1 MALPA
6 YESVTV
12 TDTAI
17 GFSQSIWAGNY
28 CQTVTVTLETAPIRF
43 RIDGTDPISTEGHLM
58 QPGQSATV
66 KGAAIT
72 KFKAIRTGG
81 TSGVLKCSFE

>member
-6 YESVTV
+6 CESITV

-17 GFSQSIWAGNY
+17 GFSQAIWAGNY
-28 CQTVTVTLETAPIRF
+28 CQTVFITLETAPIRF
-43 RIDGTDPISTEGHLM
+43 WINGTDPTTTEGHLM
-58 QPGQSATV
+58 QPGQSGTV

-81 TSGVLKCSFE
+81 TSGVLRCSFE